1 MMELLG
7 ALAVLLALA
16 MVFGLLG
23 GEREDDGGEAM
34 RAAARA
40 AAVRAYDEYLERWGD
55 ELGAQKAGRAAYRE
69 RMEGTAE

>member
-1 MMELLG
+1 MREL
-7 ALAVLLALA
+7 LAVLLALA
-16 MVFGLLG
+16 VVLGLLG

-55 ELGAQKAGRAAYRE
+55 ELGAQEAGRMEYE
-69 RMEGTAE
+69 RTLEKWGCEQ